1 MSDHNLPVEE
11 HPPLVVL
18 NPDGS
23 YTRPGSFQNS
33 PPTSDQDSDTPVLTK
48 DLTINHVNK
57 TGVRIH
63 IPKETI
69 TTTET
74 RVKKLPLI
82 VYFHGG
88 GFVLLTAASTLTHAF
103 CNTLSGHLSAV
114 VVSVDY
120 RLAPEHRLPAAYE
133 DGVEALHWIKSTND
147 PWLTKF
153 ADFSN
158 CYIMGTSAG
167 ANLAYHAGLRVC
179 QQVINLEP
187 LKINGMILHNPFF
200 GGVERMDS
208 EIRLGNSGAIFTL
221 SMSDESWDWA
231 LPIGASR
238 DHEYC
243 NPMMGSG
250 LEAMGRIKDAGWR
263 VVLTV
268 RLGDLM
274 IDRQMEFAKAL
285 ESKGVEC
292 KCFYG
297 DGDHG
302 IEYLDNIKAQELCDE
317 ISSYLSSIN
326 R

>member
-1 MSDHNLPVEE
+1 GNYIETKAKQTTNTNIMSDHNLPVEE
-11 HPPLVVL
+11 HPPLIVL

-23 YTRPGSFQNS
+23 YTRPASLQNS

-57 TGVRIH
+57 TGVCIH
-63 IPKETI
+63 IPKETM

-74 RVKKLPLI
+74 R
-82 VYFHGG
+82 
-88 GFVLLTAASTLTHAF
+88 
-103 CNTLSGHLSAV
+103 
-114 VVSVDY
+114 
-120 RLAPEHRLPAAYE
+120 
-133 DGVEALHWIKSTND
+133 
-147 PWLTKF
+147 
-153 ADFSN
+153 
-158 CYIMGTSAG
+158 
-167 ANLAYHAGLRVC
+167 
-179 QQVINLEP
+179 P

-200 GGVERMDS
+200 GGVKRMDS
-208 EIRLGNSGAIFTL
+208 EIRYSGANFTL
-221 SMSDESWDWA
+221 SMSDECWDWA

-243 NPMMGSG
+243 NPMMGGG
-250 LEAMGRIKDAGWR
+250 LDAMGRIKDAGWR
-263 VVLTV
+263 VVVTA

-274 IDRQMEFAKAL
+274 IDRQMEFVKAL

-302 IEYLDNIKAQELCDE
+302 IEYMDNIKAQELCDE
-317 ISSYLSSIN
+317 ISSYLSSIT